1 VSGADRTERPR
12 DVFLVANNIEELGGV
27 QRVTHN
33 LATMLHERGHRVTVV
48 GIQHAAEPHDYG
60 ERPYRW
66 LVLNEEREPA
76 PPKVAG
82 LRARLDPRVRAAQQA
97 HERARQDAVD
107 RLSALFAGVSDG
119 VVVCMQIWSMNWVG
133 PADTRHLHVIGMS
146 HESFD
151 ATLGS
156 TRWERVQ
163 QWYRDVDLLLLL
175 TEHDAA
181 RFELEGFNNVGVM
194 HNSLSFYPSTASD
207 LTAKVVVGAGRLAP
221 EKGYDRLVDAFARV
235 ADQHPE
241 WVLKIFGT
249 GPLHARL
256 EKQIAS
262 LGLTD
267 RVLLPGLARDI
278 EAELL
283 SSSVFALSSIHEGLP
298 MSLAEAMACGL
309 ACVAFDC
316 APGVREMV
324 SDGVDGIVVPPRN
337 IDALAD
343 GLARLMGDEALRRS
357 YGAAARES
365 IKRFAP
371 DEVLAQWEAA
381 FDLVER

>member
-1 VSGADRTERPR
+1 MTRTERPR

-33 LATMLHERGHRVTVV
+33 LAMMLHERGHRVTVV
-48 GIQHAAEPHDYG
+48 GIQHFAEPHDYG

-66 LVLNEEREPA
+66 LVLNEEPEPA
-76 PPKVAG
+76 PPKEAG
-82 LRARLDPRVRAAQQA
+82 LRSRLDPRARAAQQA
-97 HERARQDAVD
+97 HDRVRQSAVD
-107 RLSALFAGVSDG
+107 RLSALFAEVEDG

-133 PADTRHLHVIGMS
+133 PADTSHLHVIGMS

-151 ATLGS
+151 ATLAS

-194 HNSLSFYPSTASD
+194 HNSLSFYPDRSSD
-207 LTAKVVVGAGRLAP
+207 LSAKVVVAAGRLAP
-221 EKGYDRLVDAFARV
+221 EKGYDRLVEAFSRV
-235 ADQHPE
+235 AADHPD
-241 WVLKIFGT
+241 WVLKVFGT
-249 GPLHARL
+249 GPLQGRL
-256 EKQIAS
+256 EKQVAS

-267 RVLLPGLARDI
+267 RVLLPGLAGSI

-298 MSLAEAMACGL
+298 MALAEGMACGL

-324 SDGVDGIVVPPRN
+324 TDGVDGIVVPPRN
-337 IDALAD
+337 VPALAD

-371 DEVLAQWEAA
+371 DQVLGQWEAV
-381 FDLVER
+381 FDLVDR

>member
-1 VSGADRTERPR
+1 
-12 DVFLVANNIEELGGV
+12 
-27 QRVTHN
+27 
-33 LATMLHERGHRVTVV
+33 
-48 GIQHAAEPHDYG
+48 
-60 ERPYRW
+60 
-66 LVLNEEREPA
+66 
-76 PPKVAG
+76 
-82 LRARLDPRVRAAQQA
+82 
-97 HERARQDAVD
+97 
-107 RLSALFAGVSDG
+107 
-119 VVVCMQIWSMNWVG
+119 
-133 PADTRHLHVIGMS
+133 
-146 HESFD
+146 
-151 ATLGS
+151 
-156 TRWERVQ
+156 
-163 QWYRDVDLLLLL
+163 
-175 TEHDAA
+175 
-181 RFELEGFNNVGVM
+181 M